1 MKTVT
6 GLFDNYDDA
15 KAAVEQLED
24 VGVNSKEISIVANT
38 GDGKDV
44 REQGTKAGEGAGTGA
59 GIGAVAGGAGG
70 LLAGLGMIAIPG
82 IGPVVAAGWLT
93 SLVAGAAAGAVVG
106 GAAGGVVGALV
117 KSGVPEEDAHVYAE
131 GIRRGG
137 SLVIARVEDNL
148 IVIAEEILDQARR
161 VNLADRR
168 SYYAKNGWDRFDES
182 LDPYSPR
189 EIEAERGRYMR
200 PHGL

>member
-24 VGVNSKEISIVANT
+24 VGVKEISIVANT
-38 GDGKDV
+38 GNGIDV
-44 REQGTKAGEGAGTGA
+44 REQGTKAAEGAGTGA

-70 LLAGLGMIAIPG
+70 LLAGLGIIAIPG
-82 IGPVVAAGWLT
+82 IGPVVAAGWLA

-106 GAAGGVVGALV
+106 GAAGSVVGALV

-137 SLVIARVEDNL
+137 SLVVARVEDKL
-148 IVIAEEILDQARR
+148 TIIAEELLDQAHR

-182 LDPYSPR
+182 LAPYSPKQM
-189 EIEAERGRYMR
+189 EVERGRYMR
-200 PHGL
+200 PPAL

>member
-1 MKTVT
+1 MKIVT

-24 VGVNSKEISIVANT
+24 VGVDSKEISIVAKT
-38 GDGKDV
+38 DDGVDV
-44 REQGTKAGEGAGTGA
+44 REQGTKADEGAGTGA
-59 GIGAVAGGAGG
+59 GIGAIAGGAGG

-82 IGPVVAAGWLT
+82 IGPVVAAGWLA
-93 SLVAGAAAGAVVG
+93 SLAAGVAAGAIVG

-117 KSGVPEEDAHVYAE
+117 KSGVAEEDAHVFAE

-137 SLVIARVEDNL
+137 SLVIARVKDNL
-148 IVIAEEILDQARR
+148 IVIAEDILDQAHR

-168 SYYAKNGWDRFDES
+168 SYYAKNGWDRFDDS

-189 EIEAERGRYMR
+189 DIEAERGRYMR
-200 PHGL
+200 PPGL